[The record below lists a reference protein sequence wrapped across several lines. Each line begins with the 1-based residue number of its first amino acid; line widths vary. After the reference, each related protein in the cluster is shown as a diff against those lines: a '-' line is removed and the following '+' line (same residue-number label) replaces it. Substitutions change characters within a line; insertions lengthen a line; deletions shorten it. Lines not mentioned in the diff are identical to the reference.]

1 MDDLNENAIDAEIAA
16 SLEALRRGESVV
28 EALVGVGA
36 ISHAALYAQVVAYRA
51 WLGHAGVFV
60 SSAIEDALARAAAH
74 IETPVAGEQQNA
86 TASHR
91 VLHVASAVAFPE
103 GGHGRL
109 IDRWIRSDTASVHS
123 LAITKPGHDAA
134 QFLRDAVDASGGE
147 VRLAPGTSSFV
158 ERARDL
164 RQFASQFD
172 AIVLHAHPHDP
183 IPILA
188 LAWPGRPPTI
198 LCNHAPHVFWL
209 GRAISDAVTY
219 GRDHSKAI
227 SVERRGV
234 LPAACFDLPV
244 PVDPPRD
251 ITPETREAIRAELGV
266 APGEL
271 FLLTVASEYKFRHA
285 GDRDLVETVVRVLA
299 DRPHIVWRIVGC
311 PPEGRWAE
319 LAQRTDGRVRAV
331 GTRSDEGLYA
341 ASDVFVDSY
350 PFASRTAMLDAGAAG
365 RPLLAPRWHSPDAA
379 ILGAWGSSIDDVIL
393 PFHDERTLAGWLDV
407 LARDPK
413 KRERYGKKTAE
424 RISEFL
430 TGPAWAA
437 KLSGIYEFAATR
449 KQQRDAN
456 GIVPHGSPR
465 DRKPDDLDRYL
476 RRLYTAPEPL
486 RVLLNWHRA
495 ELNIGAPLT
504 FPGDEAWLADTS
516 GLAAFIGE
524 QSLIIR
530 DYEAYVAHLEQE
542 LKKARE
548 SPSS

>member
-1 MDDLNENAIDAEIAA
+1 MAELNEREKHAIDVEIAA

-28 EALVGVGA
+28 EALADVRA

-51 WLGHAGVFV
+51 WLGHAGVFA
-60 SSAIEDALARAAAH
+60 SPAIEGALARAAAH
-74 IETPVAGEQQNA
+74 IDAPVAEQPRETN
-86 TASHR
+86 SRR
-91 VLHVASAVAFPE
+91 VLHIASAVAFPE

-109 IDRWIRSDTASVHS
+109 IDRWIRSDTSSVHS

-134 QFLRDAVDASGGE
+134 PFLRDVVEESGGE

-158 ERARDL
+158 ERASDL

-172 AIVLHAHPHDP
+172 AVVLHAHPHDP

-209 GRAISDAVTY
+209 GCSIADVVTY
-219 GRDHSKAI
+219 GREHSKTI
-227 SVERRGV
+227 SVERRGIP
-234 LPAACFDLPV
+234 PAACFDLPV

-251 ITPETREAIRAELGV
+251 ITPETRDAIRAELGV
-266 APGEL
+266 APSDL
-271 FLLTVASEYKFRHA
+271 FLLTVASEYKFRNA
-285 GDRDLVETVVRVLA
+285 GNHDLVETVVRALA
-299 DRPHIVWRIVGC
+299 DRPNVVWRIVGC
-311 PPEGRWAE
+311 PPQGRWAE
-319 LAQRTDGRVRAV
+319 VAERTNGRVRAV
-331 GTRSDEGLYA
+331 GTRSDEGLYQA
-341 ASDVFVDSY
+341 ADFFIDSY

-379 ILGAWGSSIDDVIL
+379 ILGAWGSSIDDVIF
-393 PFHDERTLAGWLDV
+393 PFHDERTLAGWLGV
-407 LARDPK
+407 FISDPK
-413 KRERYGKKTAE
+413 KRDRYAQKTAE
-424 RISEFL
+424 AISAFL

-437 KLSGIYEFAATR
+437 KLNGIYEFAAQR
-449 KQQRDAN
+449 KQERDAN
-456 GIVPHGSPR
+456 GIAPHGTPL

-476 RRLYTAPEPL
+476 RQLYVAPEPL

-495 ELNIGAPLT
+495 ELNINAPLT
-504 FPGDEAWLADTS
+504 FPGDEAWLAETS

-530 DYEAYVAHLEQE
+530 DYEALVAHLEQQ
-542 LKKARE
+542 LKSLRE
-548 SPSS
+548 S